1 MGRRGKVLR
10 KMVKVEYV
18 EILRTRRMEDLREI
32 AIRGWLFLCLFQM
45 RTILRHKNC
54 RKTVR
59 VRGWD

>member
-59 VRGWD
+59 